1 MAKPELMLPPK
12 GVLNALHVAPVS
24 ISMLDALDAQIGQL
38 GSDLLAARR
47 TGNVGQ
53 LARAFVTLHY
63 IDARLDLIAKR
74 YGKLFE
80 DAKTIIIPQAFE
92 DEGQGTSMSLAEGY
106 RVTVSYKMR
115 ASIRKGAHG
124 PAYGWLREHKLGDII
139 APTVNASSLSSSAK
153 LLQEEDNLDLPAA
166 WFSVTDTWSASV
178 TRVK

>member
-1 MAKPELMLPPK
+1 MAKPELVVPPR
-12 GVLNALHVAPVS
+12 GVLNALHVAPVA
-24 ISMLDALDAQIGQL
+24 ISMLDALEVQVEQL
-38 GSDLLAARR
+38 NSDLLAARR

-63 IDARLDLIAKR
+63 IDARIDQITKR

-80 DAKTIIIPQAFE
+80 DAKTVIIPQAFE

-115 ASIRKGAHG
+115 ASIRKGMQRPAHD
-124 PAYGWLREHKLGDII
+124 WLRKVNLGDII
-139 APTVNASSLSSSAK
+139 VGTVNASSLSSSAK
-153 LLQEEDNLDLPAA
+153 LLAEEDNIDLPAE
-166 WFSVTDTWSASV
+166 WFNVTDTWSTSV